1 MPHLYYASNGERL
14 FSAAS
19 DHLQIIRTIECHW
32 ILCFAET
39 VRYCTK
45 VQ

>member
-1 MPHLYYASNGERL
+1 LPERFL
-14 FSAAS
+14 ALRAVSPRQRFPEF
-19 DHLQIIRTIECHW
+19 IRAIDCHW